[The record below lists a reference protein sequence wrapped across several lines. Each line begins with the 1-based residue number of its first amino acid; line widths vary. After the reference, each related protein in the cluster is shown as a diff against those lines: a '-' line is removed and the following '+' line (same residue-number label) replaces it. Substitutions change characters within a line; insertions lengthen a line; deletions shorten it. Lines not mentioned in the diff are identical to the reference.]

1 MYDPICDVINY
12 CVWSCDMDKNSVY
25 MMKLWLKNWK
35 HMDEN
40 KRKFYVNFHVKA
52 GFGVEYDVEMSGVL
66 T

>member
-1 MYDPICDVINY
+1 
-12 CVWSCDMDKNSVY
+12 
-25 MMKLWLKNWK
+25 
-35 HMDEN
+35 MDEN